1 MSIQNKKRSL
11 GIILAGWLLIIYFIY
26 SLLYPLITTII
37 LGMAELSGIRGP
49 GSVGPVG
56 SFSLLK
62 HLGVPMVLL
71 YFHLIVFFV
80 ITTIVPICSLIG
92 GILVLKLKES
102 GRKFVIILF
111 SSDFVLRTVILFI
124 GLIDT
129 RIGNM
134 YMANLSTTMLF
145 YMFSLFDILIIYF
158 FTRLKI
164 KEQFLHSKV

>member
-1 MSIQNKKRSL
+1 
-11 GIILAGWLLIIYFIY
+11 
-26 SLLYPLITTII
+26 
-37 LGMAELSGIRGP
+37 
-49 GSVGPVG
+49 
-56 SFSLLK
+56 
-62 HLGVPMVLL
+62 
-71 YFHLIVFFV
+71 
-80 ITTIVPICSLIG
+80 
-92 GILVLKLKES
+92 LKLKES

-134 YMANLSTTMLF
+134 YRANLSTTMLF